1 MAVFQLF
8 INCFHCVRD
17 ASVQVPFL
25 DPCQIA
31 PYRRL
36 AEKLVLSD
44 RDLHLTLLFLEILFV
59 LQVCDANVLHLSPS
73 FTPLY
78 HGCEGFCRS
87 DIRGYYV
94 PKSPTLRCLAIEEG
108 VSTIYAQRA
117 LAKLPAGFTTSRCE
131 LHKGVPSF
139 VVAVPLRGSTFA
151 WIFYLISR
159 PGTEP
164 FRWPAWPADSR

>member
-1 MAVFQLF
+1 MAAFQLF

-17 ASVQVPFL
+17 ATVQVPFL

-44 RDLHLTLLFLEILFV
+44 RDLHLTHLFLEILYV

-87 DIRGYYV
+87 DIRGYYL
-94 PKSPTLRCLAIEEG
+94 PKSPRPTMSGHRRRCEHHLRSARTGEASGWVHYLALRVAQRSALVCRGRSAPRFNVRLDILPDFEAGYRTISVACLAG
-108 VSTIYAQRA
+108 
-117 LAKLPAGFTTSRCE
+117 
-131 LHKGVPSF
+131 
-139 VVAVPLRGSTFA
+139 
-151 WIFYLISR
+151 
-159 PGTEP
+159 
-164 FRWPAWPADSR
+164 